1 MHILNNNAL
10 ANLWRKQFSTY
21 FLFLLISELRDRYSW
36 SNLQMWLCS
45 QNIIYYLNPVM
56 RTMCSGLVS
65 FIAQPTAQHR
75 SVIWCYMDEMEMSV
89 HQYSTDVVIF
99 WRTYLTPT
107 WYVFRVRLLISCV
120 QMRLGLWLDFSPFRW
135 EPKACWLRSGTHFQ
149 FGLMN
154 FCWWQACNCWAKYW
168 WKAAK
173 SHFRTSRKTT
183 CDCISS
189 CNLFCP

>member
-21 FLFLLISELRDRYSW
+21 FLFLLISELRDRYLW

-65 FIAQPTAQHR
+65 FIAQPTPQHR
-75 SVIWCYMDEMEMSV
+75 SVIWCYMVEMEMSV

-107 WYVFRVRLLISCV
+107 WYVFRVRLFISCV
-120 QMRLGLWLDFSPFRW
+120 QMRLEASLVRLESISVRAESLLVEEWDTLSV
-135 EPKACWLRSGTHFQ
+135 
-149 FGLMN
+149 
-154 FCWWQACNCWAKYW
+154 WA
-168 WKAAK
+168 
-173 SHFRTSRKTT
+173 HEFLLVT
-183 CDCISS
+183 D
-189 CNLFCP
+189 L